1 MGTICTDSKRLVK
14 LPEQEELEWSL
25 VHHTTA
31 CGCSSAS
38 RDAIRETQP
47 STAGNKMHN
56 IKMFVY
62 TRGVEAVEASLF
74 QQLHLLFAQTFMRDI
89 LFVKCAL
96 LNTLKLPHVQEK

>member
-1 MGTICTDSKRLVK
+1 
-14 LPEQEELEWSL
+14 
-25 VHHTTA
+25 
-31 CGCSSAS
+31 
-38 RDAIRETQP
+38 
-47 STAGNKMHN
+47 MHN